1 MLDFAFL
8 NNQEF
13 KSNANDIADIIKS
26 IEDKN
31 VALQA
36 NLKADIGT
44 TIYIDNLDATTP
56 AYTTAQLIQWTSAVL
71 AEVGNSKHI
80 SEMLANPQ
88 KRILIIIKV
97 LKAAENQLLALTQ
110 SASLSNTSDS
120 LIDALEKMSGAA
132 RIELFEK
139 WIALAMPWVEAN
151 LNSDYV
157 VNPDQY
163 KCLIGVPNVDEFKRK
178 FGDEL
183 NSCVPTN
190 AGITSQQLNFVDV
203 GAPGKAVCY
212 IELSGLPLPKLR
224 CIDSLRSSYHI
235 ESEKMPLHTH
245 IDSTQF
251 SHVAQPSM
259 SEIAQ
264 LMSDFKY
271 YLIAVMTGI
280 LTRSSQKL
288 TPAGQYEFA
297 LTELDIRL
305 IGNERSIRQNGLP
318 SIYRDALIS
327 RVNDLL
333 ANAEGPTLVTLYALA
348 SYYEFQVYTR
358 RIISNDWGV
367 EEIMPSFANNITQGI
382 SFEFGEMA
390 KQKGL
395 LAREIEQITD
405 KLLDPKI
412 LNNWAKPIPESNT
425 DAYDA
430 EVREADEITGPR
442 LKYVINSELL
452 ELGRSSQFIEQ
463 FFILDSTKKNSTV
476 LPPPLPL
483 D

>member
-1 MLDFAFL
+1 MNS
-8 NNQEF
+8 NN
-13 KSNANDIADIIKS
+13 SDV
-26 IEDKN
+26 IELMAAIENKN
-31 VALQA
+31 TVLQA
-36 NLKADIGT
+36 RINSSLCT
-44 TIYIDNLDATTP
+44 SIYIDSPPTPIAKVVSSQLVDWATVALNELGNTP
-56 AYTTAQLIQWTSAVL
+56 QIA
-71 AEVGNSKHI
+71 
-80 SEMLANPQ
+80 EMLSTQ
-88 KRILIIIKV
+88 QGRGQIITKV
-97 LKAAENQLLALTQ
+97 LKIAENQLLAVAQVGDDITV
-110 SASLSNTSDS
+110 ADP
-120 LIDALEKMSGAA
+120 LIEALEQMSVAA
-132 RIELFEK
+132 RAELFRK
-139 WIALAMPWVEAN
+139 WIACAMPWVDAN
-151 LNSDYV
+151 LAGDFALI
-157 VNPDQY
+157 PDQY
-163 KCLIGVPNVDEFKRK
+163 KCFIGVPNDAEFKRK

-190 AGITSQQLNFVDV
+190 AGITAQQLNFVDV
-203 GAPGKAVCY
+203 GALGKAVCY

-251 SHVAQPSM
+251 SHVAQPSI

-405 KLLDPKI
+405 KLLEPKI
-412 LNNWAKPIPESNT
+412 LNSWAKPIPESNT
-425 DAYDA
+425 DAYDT